1 MRISFKKGMFVARGR
16 VGMHPHA
23 TSRIEARQLNTF
35 CFSSFFAPCL
45 SPSQMLTMTIMN
57 LLTLGLPALVLGS
70 SSLFGSMPLSDPMSD
85 VCVVL
90 TVVEQEL
97 HISTC
102 FLSSTVATI
111 DGYTTSV
118 AGPTCIDT
126 TVTESKTINAPTEA
140 PNTAAMDVTVYET
153 FTTDVY
159 TTVCPSPTTFIYQD
173 KTYTVTEPG
182 GTTVTITGKLQTT

>member
-1 MRISFKKGMFVARGR
+1 
-16 VGMHPHA
+16 
-23 TSRIEARQLNTF
+23 
-35 CFSSFFAPCL
+35 
-45 SPSQMLTMTIMN
+45 
-57 LLTLGLPALVLGS
+57 
-70 SSLFGSMPLSDPMSD
+70 MPLSDPMSD
-85 VCVVL
+85 VCVVW

-118 AGPTCIDT
+118 PGPTCIDT

-140 PNTAAMDVTVYET
+140 LNTAAAAADFTVYET

-159 TTVCPSPTTFIYQD
+159 TTVCPSPTTFTYQD
-173 KTYTVTEPG
+173 KTHTVTEPG
-182 GTTVTITGKLQTT
+182 GTIVTITGKLPTAWFFHLANTKQIALADIPVQFLLKHQSPSSTLQLQQVCRTLPAFCQSLAGPFYRY